1 MYGYLESL
9 PGGSDVENLLKNT
22 RSNSIPSLYFRTP
35 VMVLTLEVCLY
46 LIVSQFVSG
55 RSLVLYVY
63 IVLLEFE
70 SRKLKFVRV
79 HMFSVKAMKNRLE
92 FIFNV

>member
-1 MYGYLESL
+1 MYWYLEGL
-9 PGGSDVENLLKNT
+9 PGGSDLEKLVKKYKKEIQSH
-22 RSNSIPSLYFRTP
+22 RRISNSSNGADFRS
-35 VMVLTLEVCLY
+35 MS
-46 LIVSQFVSG
+46 VSQFVSD

-70 SRKLKFVRV
+70 SQKLKFVRV
-79 HMFSVKAMKNRLE
+79 HTFSVKAMKNRLE

>member
-1 MYGYLESL
+1 MYGYLEGL
-9 PGGSDVENLLKNT
+9 PGGSDLEKLVKKYKKEIQSH
-22 RSNSIPSLYFRTP
+22 RRISNSSNGADFRS
-35 VMVLTLEVCLY
+35 MS
-46 LIVSQFVSG
+46 VSQFVSD

-70 SRKLKFVRV
+70 SQKLKFVRV
-79 HMFSVKAMKNRLE
+79 HTFSVKAMKNRLE